1 MITRLIKLLMEIS
14 DDGLSASLL
23 KRHKI
28 YDGKAIFSTVEKVQN
43 HHTRKKKKPFPF
55 TIDLNLY
62 Y

>member
-1 MITRLIKLLMEIS
+1 MITRFIKLLMEIT

-23 KRHKI
+23 KRHEI
-28 YDGKAIFSTVEKVQN
+28 YESSAIFSTVEKVQN
-43 HHTRKKKKPFPF
+43 LHTRKKKKPFPF